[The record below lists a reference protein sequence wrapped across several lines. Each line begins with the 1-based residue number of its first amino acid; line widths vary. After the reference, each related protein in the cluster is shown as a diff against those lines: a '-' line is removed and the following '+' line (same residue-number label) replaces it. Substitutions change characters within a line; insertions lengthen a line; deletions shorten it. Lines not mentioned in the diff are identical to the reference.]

1 MRRVSEVAVAGSFK
15 DLVAWQKGMEL
26 AREIYRATAKFPKSE
41 LFGLTSQMR
50 RAAVSVPSSIAEG
63 QARFSNQEFKHYLRN
78 VKGSLSELETQ
89 TLLAYDLG
97 MLDIVDKSNLIALIL
112 TEQRIVSGLLASLER
127 KTK

>member
-1 MRRVSEVAVAGSFK
+1 MAGSFK